1 LGHRSSLLLEGKEV
15 VASEALGCP
24 EEAQQKLRGQL
35 QGLGIGEGQQQDPC
49 RWMGI
54 DCNRCEVRSIESDQ
68 ATGHLS
74 SVKEMTK
81 LDRLIL
87 RGQVR
92 GNIAELSKL
101 KLWILDLAHTRVV
114 GDLTEL
120 SKLKGL
126 EVLDLSQSQVVG
138 NVSALCNLTKLTR
151 LHLSQTQI
159 VGELGEVSKLKE
171 LGNLDLSQTR
181 VAGDVG
187 ELSKLRK
194 LTDLQLSQ
202 TKVHGDITVITSM
215 PYVIKVDLSGTAV
228 SGDLTNVKRG
238 CLNLRELR
246 LGDTQVWISPGAH
259 ASHLSKQTIWLPALQ
274 SLNVSGCNLNVSFM
288 DMFGALV
295 QNPISSILA
304 AGCSLTGNVHFEA
317 PGSKPL
323 LSSLA
328 AVRSLRKSL
337 ECGVCLS
344 CEPAAGC

>member
-1 LGHRSSLLLEGKEV
+1 
-15 VASEALGCP
+15 
-24 EEAQQKLRGQL
+24 
-35 QGLGIGEGQQQDPC
+35 
-49 RWMGI
+49 MGI

-68 ATGHLS
+68 ATGNLS

-81 LDRLIL
+81 LERLIL

-92 GNIAELSKL
+92 G
-101 KLWILDLAHTRVV
+101 DLA
-114 GDLTEL
+114 EL

-181 VAGDVG
+181 VVGDVG

-246 LGDTQVWISPGAH
+246 LGV
-259 ASHLSKQTIWLPALQ
+259 PALIVCSSVFVCQ
-274 SLNVSGCNLNVSFM
+274 LVHLVWLYSLKSCCLVRIRKSGYHLVLMLLIFPNRPSGSQLCNLSM
-288 DMFGALV
+288 
-295 QNPISSILA
+295 P
-304 AGCSLTGNVHFEA
+304 A
-317 PGSKPL
+317 P
-323 LSSLA
+323 
-328 AVRSLRKSL
+328 
-337 ECGVCLS
+337 
-344 CEPAAGC
+344 

>member
-1 LGHRSSLLLEGKEV
+1 
-15 VASEALGCP
+15 
-24 EEAQQKLRGQL
+24 
-35 QGLGIGEGQQQDPC
+35 
-49 RWMGI
+49 MGI

-228 SGDLTNVKRG
+228 SGDLTNVMRG

-246 LGDTQVWISPGAH
+246 LGVPALIVCSSVFACLCAFGVALQLEILLSCEDTQVWISPGAH

-274 SLNVSGCNLNVSFM
+274 SLNASTL
-288 DMFGALV
+288 D
-295 QNPISSILA
+295 Q
-304 AGCSLTGNVHFEA
+304 SLQW
-317 PGSKPL
+317 L
-323 LSSLA
+323 
-328 AVRSLRKSL
+328 
-337 ECGVCLS
+337 
-344 CEPAAGC
+344 